1 MALWQTNMTLVPSSL
16 LLQHGVRLGA
26 TITDADLE
34 LETWDK
40 SYPPES
46 VIERLAERLPKGK
59 SWSENLAVW
68 GDLDG
73 SCVTI
78 LREGGVCVEVNA
90 RFDLRTVSREIAAA
104 VLDFARELGCWF
116 VTEDRRVIA
125 AEFSDLSAAIRTSKA
140 YTFLENPNAFLDEL
154 GRSQRPQ

>member
-1 MALWQTNMTLVPSSL
+1 MTLVPSAL
-16 LLQHGVRLGA
+16 LLQRGVRLGA

-40 SYPPES
+40 SCPPEPI
-46 VIERLAERLPKGK
+46 IERLSQRLPEGK

-90 RFDLRTVSREIAAA
+90 RFDLRTISREVAAA

-116 VTEDRRVIA
+116 VTEDRRVVA
-125 AEFSDLSAAIRTSKA
+125 AEFGDLSAAIRASKA
-140 YTFLENPNAFLDEL
+140 CKFSEDPNAFLDEL
-154 GRSQRPQ
+154 GRSQRP